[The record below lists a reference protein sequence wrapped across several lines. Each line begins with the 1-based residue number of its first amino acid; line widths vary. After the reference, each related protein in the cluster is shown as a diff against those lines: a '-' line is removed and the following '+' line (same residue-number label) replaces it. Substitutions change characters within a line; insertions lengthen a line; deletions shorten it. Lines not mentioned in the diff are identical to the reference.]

1 MLSVTPVPVVID
13 ELAVEC
19 VHCYKYLGVWL
30 DDKLSFDMHVDAQ
43 IKKANKRVY
52 CFRTL
57 YKLHVDCDIMVLLYN
72 ATIASVLMDA
82 GAAFYGM
89 PTKQMAI
96 NKRI

>member
-30 DDKLSFDMHVDAQ
+30 DDKLSFNMHVDAQ

-57 YKLHVDCDIMVLLYN
+57 YKLHVDSDIMVMYN
-72 ATIASVLMDA
+72 ATLASLLMCA
-82 GAAFYGM
+82 VAALYG
-89 PTKQMAI
+89 TAT
-96 NKRI
+96 